1 MFFHVAVQFV
11 LKNIHLIEILQS
23 VTQDRVEWLG
33 NKSALTDL
41 DIVSWRL
48 MGSLGASLPL
58 GLLLSL

>member
-1 MFFHVAVQFV
+1 MAVQFV
-11 LKNIHLIEILQS
+11 RKNIHLIEILQS

-48 MGSLGASLPL
+48 MGSLGTSLPL